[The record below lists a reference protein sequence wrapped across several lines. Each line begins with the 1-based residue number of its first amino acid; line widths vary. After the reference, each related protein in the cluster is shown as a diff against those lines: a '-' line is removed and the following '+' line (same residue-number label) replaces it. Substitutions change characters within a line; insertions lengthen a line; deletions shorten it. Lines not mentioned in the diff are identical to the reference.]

1 MFHLFEWFHN
11 AGINW
16 LCSVVSLNLSWSI
29 VVLVYLS
36 GLKIVIL
43 CNDEVVASSHIIF
56 KKYWVYLDNTPL
68 IRQIE
73 LSIEGCVIQLE
84 LYVKKLR
91 NV

>member
-1 MFHLFEWFHN
+1 MFYLFEWFHS

-16 LCSVVSLNLSWSI
+16 LCSVVLLNLSWSI

-43 CNDEVVASSHIIF
+43 CNDEVVASPHILF
-56 KKYWVYLDNTPL
+56 KKYWVYLDYTPL

-73 LSIEGCVIQLE
+73 LTIEGCVIQL
-84 LYVKKLR
+84 
-91 NV
+91 